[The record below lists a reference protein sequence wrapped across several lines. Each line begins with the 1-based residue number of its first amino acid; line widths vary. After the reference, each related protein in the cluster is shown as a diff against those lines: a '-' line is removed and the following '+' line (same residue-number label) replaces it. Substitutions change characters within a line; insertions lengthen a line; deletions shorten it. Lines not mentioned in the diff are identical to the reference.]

1 MFRRN
6 KVMRL
11 QPSQFRSHRFPPLV
25 DPTSLAQASPVMVTQ
40 PGNALAGESGLGDDS
55 LFGDDFASEFG
66 PGDFGADDFG
76 AGELG
81 FDNLAMDDFGLDE
94 ISEDARLMAGV
105 EGDSLLDAAAAPSG
119 QPEDFQAQFN
129 QGFQQGMT
137 RGHEEGVKQGIEQG
151 QQQGFEQGQAQGRE
165 QGFRQG
171 VEEGKAQ
178 FIQAT
183 APFAHLHRQTAEL
196 FSEHERRQREQVC
209 ELVQKVAQ
217 QVIRCELALQPQQIL
232 ALVDET
238 LESLPGEPL
247 GLKVKMAKEEFTHLE
262 KVASEKIAEWNIV
275 CDDTLRQGECR
286 VMTKNAEA
294 DAGCEQ
300 RLDTCM
306 SAVKG
311 HLLDEQVVIE
321 GTAEHNQAEADHSA
335 ADHAKSGQ
343 ETDGA
348 VRQAS

>member
-6 KVMRL
+6 KIMRL

-25 DPTSLAQASPVMVTQ
+25 DQATLAQASSPMITQ
-40 PGNALAGESGLGDDS
+40 SDNVFSGEAGQGDES

-66 PGDFGADDFG
+66 AGNFGAD
-76 AGELG
+76 ELG

-94 ISEDARLMAGV
+94 LNEDAHLMAGI
-105 EGDSLLDAAAAPSG
+105 EGDSLLDTVSAPSG
-119 QPEDFQAQFN
+119 QPEDFQTQFN

-137 RGHEEGVKQGIEQG
+137 RGHDEGVKQGIEQG
-151 QQQGFEQGQAQGRE
+151 QQQGFDQGLLQGRE
-165 QGFRQG
+165 QGFMQG
-171 VEEGKAQ
+171 IEEGKAQ

-183 APFAHLHRQTAEL
+183 KPFAYMHQQTAEL
-196 FSEHERRQREQVC
+196 FAEHERRQREQVC

-238 LESLPGEPL
+238 IESLPGEPL
-247 GLKVKMAKEEFTHLE
+247 GLKVKIAREEFTHLV
-262 KVASEKIAEWNIV
+262 KVASDKIEEWNIV
-275 CDDTLRQGECR
+275 CDETLRQGECR

-311 HLLDEQVVIE
+311 HLLDEQVIIE
-321 GTAEHNQAEADHSA
+321 ENGDIGQAEANQAESM
-335 ADHAKSGQ
+335 K

-348 VRQAS
+348 IRQAS

>member
-6 KVMRL
+6 KIMRL
-11 QPSQFRSHRFPPLV
+11 QPSQFRRHRFPPLV
-25 DPTSLAQASPVMVTQ
+25 DPTTLAQVSSPMVTLSD
-40 PGNALAGESGLGDDS
+40 NAFSEDTGLGDES
-55 LFGDDFASEFG
+55 LFGDDYANE
-66 PGDFGADDFG
+66 FGADGLD
-76 AGELG
+76 

-94 ISEDARLMAGV
+94 LNEDTRLMAGI
-105 EGDSLLDAAAAPSG
+105 EGDSLLDSAYEPG

-137 RGHEEGVKQGIEQG
+137 RGHDEGVKQGIEQG
-151 QQQGFEQGQAQGRE
+151 LQQGFEQGRE
-165 QGFRQG
+165 QGLVQG
-171 VEEGKAQ
+171 TEEGKAQ
-178 FIQAT
+178 FTQAT
-183 APFAHLHRQTAEL
+183 APFAHMYQQTAEL
-196 FSEHERRQREQVC
+196 FAGHERRQREQVC

-232 ALVDET
+232 ALVAET

-262 KVASEKIAEWNIV
+262 KVASDKIEEWNIV

-300 RLDTCM
+300 RLETCM

-311 HLLDEQVVIE
+311 HLLDEQVVLE
-321 GTAEHNQAEADHSA
+321 GNTEGDLKDNTQQLSAEEN
-335 ADHAKSGQ
+335 
-343 ETDGA
+343 DGA
-348 VRQAS
+348 IKQAS

>member
-6 KVMRL
+6 KIMRL

-25 DPTSLAQASPVMVTQ
+25 DPASLAQAPL
-40 PGNALAGESGLGDDS
+40 PAHPRKGLEFGEGMENGFDDGLGLGD
-55 LFGDDFASEFG
+55 EFG
-66 PGDFGADDFG
+66 MD
-76 AGELG
+76 ELG
-81 FDNLAMDDFGLDE
+81 FDNLAMDEFGLDE
-94 ISEDARLMAGV
+94 MTEDARLLAGMDQ
-105 EGDSLLDAAAAPSG
+105 EPLLADPAERPG

-137 RGHEEGVKQGIEQG
+137 RGHEEGLQQGIEQG
-151 QQQGFEQGQAQGRE
+151 QHQGFEQGLLQGRE
-165 QGFRQG
+165 QGIAQG
-171 VEEGKAQ
+171 IEEGKAQ
-178 FIQAT
+178 FVQAT
-183 APFAHLHRQTAEL
+183 LPFARMHQQVAEL
-196 FSEHERRQREQVC
+196 FAEHERRQREQVC

-262 KVASEKIAEWNIV
+262 KVASDKISEWNIV

-286 VMTKNAEA
+286 VVTKNAEA

-300 RLDTCM
+300 RLETCM

-311 HLLDEQVVIE
+311 HLLDEQVVVE
-321 GTAEHNQAEADHSA
+321 NNSEADPQGCERAGSTEQT
-335 ADHAKSGQ
+335 G
-343 ETDGA
+343 GA
-348 VRQAS
+348 IRQAS